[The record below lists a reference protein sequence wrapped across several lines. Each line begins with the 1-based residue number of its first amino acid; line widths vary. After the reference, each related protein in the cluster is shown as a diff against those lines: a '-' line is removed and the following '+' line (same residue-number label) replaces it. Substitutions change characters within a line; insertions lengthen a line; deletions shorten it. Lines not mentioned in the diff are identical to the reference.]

1 MLGRMERVELDVPC
15 QEAAGIT
22 PDQQKRLSRAMNY
35 IKAHFAKH
43 PRLEEIAGEAGLSP
57 FHFHRLFRKCYGRT
71 FKQVLTSLQVEYAQK
86 LLLAGVPTREVGN
99 RSGFANQSHFTS
111 RFKSVAGITPAAW
124 RRQKRSAPSQSQA
137 QNVR

>member
-1 MLGRMERVELDVPC
+1 METRDLEVRCED
-15 QEAAGIT
+15 AGGIIA
-22 PDQQKRLSRAMNY
+22 DQQKRLSRAMNY
-35 IKAHFAKH
+35 IKANFAKH
-43 PRLEEIAGEAGLSP
+43 PRLEEIAAEARLSP

-111 RFKSVAGITPAAW
+111 RFKSVTGITPAAW
-124 RRQKRSAPSQSQA
+124 RRQQRSAPSPSQA